1 MKKRNKQLVLG
12 LGAVSVLGVGLALAN
27 TPPATLYGPPS
38 GEVISTENP
47 AAEESTAEV
56 GTTEITEAEDTG
68 STAAETAE
76 DSAEE
81 KRPEDIDIQG
91 AEIPE
96 CLYGPPSYFGLDSE
110 EESDS
115 GTGVTEE

>member
-12 LGAVSVLGVGLALAN
+12 LGAVSILGVGLSLAN
-27 TPPATLYGPPS
+27 TGPAPLYGPPP
-38 GEVISTENP
+38 GEVTSTENP

-56 GTTEITEAEDTG
+56 GITKIIEVEDAG

-76 DSAEE
+76 DPAGEE
-81 KRPEDIDIQG
+81 RPEDIDIQG

-96 CLYGPPSYFGLDSE
+96 CLYGPPSYFGLDPE

>member
-27 TPPATLYGPPS
+27 TPPATLYGPPP
-38 GEVISTENP
+38 GEVFSTENP

-56 GTTEITEAEDTG
+56 GITEITEAEDTG
-68 STAAETAE
+68 STAAEIAE
-76 DSAEE
+76 ESAEE
-81 KRPEDIDIQG
+81 RPEDIDIQG

-115 GTGVTEE
+115 GTGITEE